1 MKRIYEGK
9 TKTIYQDQPNQLILV
24 FKDDVTGVD
33 GQFDPGA
40 NQVGLAI
47 EGMGQRNLAMS
58 QYFFEVL
65 KEADI
70 PTHYLAID
78 LAERQMTVRQAQP
91 FGRGLEVITRF
102 KAVGSFFRRYGD
114 YIEEGADLTDYV
126 EFTLKDDARQD
137 PLITQ
142 DGLIALGIMT
152 PTQYETLVALNLQI
166 AHIIRDEMQA
176 KGLELY
182 DLKLEFG
189 LDQETGEILLIDEI
203 SGGNM
208 RVYQNGQYIEPMS
221 LATFFMEAK

>member
-65 KEADI
+65 KEANI
-70 PTHYLAID
+70 PTHYIAID

-189 LDQETGEILLIDEI
+189 VDQETGEILLIDEI